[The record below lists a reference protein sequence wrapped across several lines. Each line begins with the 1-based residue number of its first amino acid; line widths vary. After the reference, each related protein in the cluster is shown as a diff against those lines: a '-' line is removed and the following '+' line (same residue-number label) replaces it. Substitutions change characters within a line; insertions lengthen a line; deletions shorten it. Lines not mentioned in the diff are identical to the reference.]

1 MIILGI
7 DPGTATTGWGLIKS
21 NNPHDLNLIDFGI
34 ITTKPKQPL
43 ANRIEQ
49 IYDQLIALISQNSP
63 NTIAV
68 ENLFFNTN
76 AKTAMLVGQA
86 RGAIL
91 LAGRKSN
98 SYPHKQISIQEYT
111 PLQVKIAVTGYGR
124 ADKHQIQQ
132 MVKTLLKLKEVPK
145 PDDAAD
151 ALAVA
156 ITSALFFPLPNPVL
170 SLSKE

>member
-1 MIILGI
+1 MKILGI
-7 DPGTATTGWGLIKS
+7 DPGTATTGWGIITS
-21 NNPHDLNLIDFGI
+21 DNPHDLNLIEFGTI
-34 ITTKPKQPL
+34 ITKPKQPL

-49 IYDQLIALISQNSP
+49 IYDQLLQLIKVHQP
-63 NTIAV
+63 DTMAV

-86 RGAIL
+86 RGAVL
-91 LAGRKSN
+91 LAGKKSTH
-98 SYPHKQISIQEYT
+98 YLQKQVSIHEYT

-124 ADKHQIQQ
+124 AEKQQ
-132 MVKTLLKLKEVPK
+132 VQKMVTTLLKLKEIPR

-156 ITSALFFPLPNPVL
+156 ITAA
-170 SLSKE
+170 LSK